1 MGFDPLSLG
10 LMAAGAGVNYA
21 AGQYSAQAQ
30 EESARYQADLLDQQA
45 EQERETNIENRA
57 RRQANADRYLSQVFV
72 QSANTGT
79 VASAGTSRL
88 LLEDISSRVEQDLE
102 DFINASQN
110 RVTRLESSST
120 IAQWSGTQTARATR
134 LQSAGGLLADTVRL
148 SAGIADYLDQQ
159 ADPQRNPSR
168 SYSLFQ

>member
-1 MGFDPLSLG
+1 M
-10 LMAAGAGVNYA
+10 
-21 AGQYSAQAQ
+21 
-30 EESARYQADLLDQQA
+30 
-45 EQERETNIENRA
+45 
-57 RRQANADRYLSQVFV
+57 